1 MSHFLSNI
9 FSLVIYEKM
18 SMSDTTSNTLNTLI
32 EEFADNFDNQDKEN
46 ILSQLESK
54 QMDLDL
60 DFTLID
66 SLCSWILNSPVPN

>member
-1 MSHFLSNI
+1 
-9 FSLVIYEKM
+9 
-18 SMSDTTSNTLNTLI
+18 MSDTTSNTLNTLI